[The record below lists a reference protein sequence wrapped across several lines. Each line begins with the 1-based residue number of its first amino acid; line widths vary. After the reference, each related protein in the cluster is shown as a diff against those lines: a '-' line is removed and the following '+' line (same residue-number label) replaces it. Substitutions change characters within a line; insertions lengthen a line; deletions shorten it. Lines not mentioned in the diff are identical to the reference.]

1 MSKARDLANAGT
13 ALGAVTATEL
23 AFVDGV
29 TSAIQ
34 TQIDSKIG
42 SASAISPTIVDA
54 KGDIIAATAAD
65 TVSKLT
71 VGSNDT
77 VLTADSST
85 ATGLKWATPSALP
98 SQTNNTNKFLSTNGT
113 TASWSSI
120 DGSVSDWKYYFT
132 ASNPTATSF
141 GNASFVGLVNG
152 YWFATTSIGYIL
164 YSSTGTSGW
173 TRWASTATENVNQI
187 NGVLYGNGTYVIYTA
202 GGGVYSATTLG
213 GTLTSRT
220 SNFTTN
226 DVLDGVYVAGSI
238 NLFIIVGESG
248 KISTSSDGITW
259 TARTSNQSTAA
270 INTIATNG
278 TDLVICASNGAF
290 ANNASYST
298 NGTTWT
304 AFSPNNSITGNREG
318 QLFYDS
324 ANTKWVYCDQA
335 TSWYESTSP
344 TSGTWTTAV
353 SMPIMYSVSAGYT
366 TRRYNGGGHF
376 LSKDATNNKWIVAN
390 AAGNGRFVVYT
401 FDPTTSNTVNNGKT
415 YKLESAVTLWP
426 VIDESTNT
434 YSATSS
440 SAGFGQN
447 GSGKILAITNKSRYA
462 YTNL

>member
-23 AFVDGV
+23 GYVDGV

-98 SQTNNTNKFLSTNGT
+98 SQTSNTNKFLSTNGT

-132 ASNPTATSF
+132 ASNPTVYSFNNATF
-141 GNASFVGLVNG
+141 IGLVNG
-152 YWFATTSIGYIL
+152 YWFVTTSNGFIL

-173 TRWASTATENVNQI
+173 TRWATAIEGI
-187 NGVLYGNGTYVIYTA
+187 DSLNGVVYGNGTYVFYGAATR
-202 GGGVYSATTLG
+202 VYSATTLG

-220 SNFTTN
+220 SNFTG

-270 INTIATNG
+270 ISTVATNG

-304 AFSPNNSITGNREG
+304 AFSPNNGNTSNREG

-324 ANTKWVYCDQA
+324 ANTKWVYCDTA
-335 TSWYESTSP
+335 INWYESTSP
-344 TSGTWTTAV
+344 TSGTWTTLV
-353 SMPIMYSVSAGYT
+353 RMPIMYSASTAYN
-366 TRRYNGGGHF
+366 TRRYNGGGYF

-390 AAGNGRFVVYT
+390 GAGNGRFVVYT
-401 FDPTTSNTVNNGKT
+401 FDPTTSNTVESGKT

-426 VIDESTNT
+426 VINENSNT
-434 YSATSS
+434 YIATSG

-447 GSGKILAITNKSRYA
+447 GSGKILAITNQSKYA